1 VRFWDIKHFIAPP
14 EKGKPFFRKIRMCVL
29 GTSDTPESIMLHP
42 LKTAKT
48 FKLKIRIAQKWT
60 YTFLYLFCWSLT
72 DVPFLAKHFLIKK
85 ESTKNGHQMH

>member
-1 VRFWDIKHFIAPP
+1 MSQIRQNLFSENKKPRFWDIKSP
-14 EKGKPFFRKIRMCVL
+14 ENYFVACPKSG
-29 GTSDTPESIMLHP
+29 
-42 LKTAKT
+42 KT